1 MSDMAF
7 GPELILLLDGVKDY
21 QMVESDLANRLVKLG
36 YAKDSYPQAIAE
48 REIVYPTGLDVGG
61 INAAMPH
68 CDISNVNR
76 AAICVGVL
84 KNPVE
89 WRRMDDQDATCKVS
103 FVIMLALKEAHAH
116 LDMLQKVVA
125 FIQDQGLMT
134 KIVAAANT
142 NEVYQLVGERLA

>member
-7 GPELILLLDGVKDY
+7 GPELILLLDGVKNY
-21 QMVESDLANRLVKLG
+21 QMAESDLANRLVKLG

-125 FIQDQGLMT
+125 LIQDQGLMT
-134 KIVAAANT
+134 KIVTAANT

>member
-7 GPELILLLDGVKDY
+7 DPELILLLDGVKDY
-21 QMVESDLANRLVKLG
+21 QMAESDLANRLVKLG

-125 FIQDQGLMT
+125 LIQDQGLMT

>member
-21 QMVESDLANRLVKLG
+21 QMAESDLANRLVKL
-36 YAKDSYPQAIAE
+36 AYPQAIAE

-125 FIQDQGLMT
+125 LIQDQGLMT

>member
-21 QMVESDLANRLVKLG
+21 QMAESDLANRLVKLG

-125 FIQDQGLMT
+125 LIQDQGLMT